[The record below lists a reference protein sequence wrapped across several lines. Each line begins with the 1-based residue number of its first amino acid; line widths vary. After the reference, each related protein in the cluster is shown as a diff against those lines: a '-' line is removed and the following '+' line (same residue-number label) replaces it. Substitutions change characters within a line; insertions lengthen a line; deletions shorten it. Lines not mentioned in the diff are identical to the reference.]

1 MDAKKKPKKPRGFKK
16 FDALARMLV
25 QVPKAELPARNPK
38 FRRKK

>member
-1 MDAKKKPKKPRGFKK
+1 MEAKSKKPKGFRK

-25 QVPKAELPARNPK
+25 QVPKEEIPERKPK